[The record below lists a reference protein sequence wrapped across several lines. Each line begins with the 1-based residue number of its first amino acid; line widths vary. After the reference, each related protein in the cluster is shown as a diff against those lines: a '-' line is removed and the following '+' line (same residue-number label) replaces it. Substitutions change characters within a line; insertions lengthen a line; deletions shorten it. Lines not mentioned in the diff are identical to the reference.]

1 MEKAPIKKFAMEAR
15 RKLIDDVRSQLGRY
29 GITANGILDPHT
41 VTENEL
47 IIDLGNG
54 SSQRVSGKQAIA
66 QYRNLVAKA
75 REFFTADKPQQAID
89 NFCEEWAYTWFN
101 RLIAIRFMEVNRY
114 IPVRV
119 LSSEISDQNVPDLVK
134 SPFSGDLEYT
144 TEEKQQLYALLD
156 ADSKEDDIFRFV
168 FFKQCND
175 LNRILPRLFENLDG
189 EGSFSQLLVVLS
201 FNDPN
206 GVVYRLVNRIE
217 EKWFDIYAK
226 DDNGSPMGQIQII
239 GWMYQYYNA
248 EPKDAVFAALKK
260 NVKITKENIPAATQL
275 FTPDWIVRYMVE
287 NSLGR
292 MYVDK
297 RKTEGIYADGR
308 GVEEMEPEE
317 IENIRIANEKEI
329 AGQMQWKYFLPE
341 AAQDSDVRIQ
351 LNMRFSNYDLP
362 EQIKVIDPCMGSG
375 HILCY
380 LFDVLMQIYL
390 EGGYSKREA
399 VRSILENNLF
409 GLEIDKRAAQIAY
422 FAVMMK
428 AREYDS
434 GFFTRSKVPQPKVYE
449 ILESN
454 DINRSQLKFFG
465 NGLSDFERN
474 EAQLQLEGIL
484 DTLTDA
490 KEYGSIL
497 NMGSYN
503 WELLR
508 SCAEAA
514 GEDAQVSMESIGLED
529 TVNQLKPLID
539 IAEAMGQKYD
549 VVVTNPPYM
558 GASGM
563 NAKLSDYVKKFYPD
577 SKSDLFAVFIERCT
591 QMDKRD
597 GYQAMITQHA
607 WMFLSSFEK
616 LRTKLQRIDT
626 VNMAH
631 LGARGFDEIGG
642 EVVQTTSFVLRNSHT
657 KGYKGTYCRLIGG
670 DSEQAKAEMFVSGQN
685 RYAAEQDN
693 FSKIPGSPVAYW
705 LSSAVIAPYQEKII
719 SDYGYARS
727 GLQTGNNDLF
737 LKYWDEVDFNKIA
750 FGMKSKQQFIA
761 SKRKWTPQIKG
772 GEYRKWYGNF
782 DYIVNW
788 ENDGH
793 DIRSCSSCRLNAMGN
808 DELFFKSGVTWSH
821 TTSSVFGA
829 RFLPN
834 GFLFNVEAPT
844 LFVDESH
851 TLYFLALL
859 NSCVSQLYLNA
870 INATMHYLVGNISA
884 LPAIVQSESEQS
896 VNRIAK
902 ENISLSKSDW
912 DSFETSWDFEEHPL
926 V

>member
-15 RKLIDDVRSQLGRY
+15 RKLMDDVRSQLGRY

-54 SSQRVSGKQAIA
+54 SSQRVRGKQAIA

-144 TEEKQQLYALLD
+144 AEEKQQLYALLD

-206 GVVYRLVNRIE
+206 GVVYRLVNGIE
-217 EKWFDIYAK
+217 EKWFDIHAK
-226 DDNGSPMGQIQII
+226 DENGSPMGQIQII

-292 MYVDK
+292 LWSEGHPGFDK
-297 RKTEGIYADGR
+297 SE
-308 GVEEMEPEE
+308 
-317 IENIRIANEKEI
+317 
-329 AGQMQWKYFLPE
+329 WKYYLDE
-341 AAQDSDVRIQ
+341 AQQEPQVEQQLAEIRAQYAN
-351 LNMRFSNYDLP
+351 LEP

-454 DINRSQLKFFG
+454 GINRSQLKFFG

-529 TVNQLKPLID
+529 TVNQLKPLIE

-558 GASGM
+558 GANGM
-563 NAKLSDYVKKFYPD
+563 NPELSLYVKNKFPD
-577 SKSDLFAVFIERCT
+577 SKSDLFACFIEHGLVMTKKAGFSCMVT
-591 QMDKRD
+591 MQS
-597 GYQAMITQHA
+597 
-607 WMFLSSFEK
+607 WMFLSSLERM
-616 LRTKLQRIDT
+616 RTNI
-626 VNMAH
+626 
-631 LGARGFDEIGG
+631 
-642 EVVQTTSFVLRNSHT
+642 LRNRNICT
-657 KGYKGTYCRLIGG
+657 L
-670 DSEQAKAEMFVSGQN
+670 
-685 RYAAEQDN
+685 
-693 FSKIPGSPVAYW
+693 
-705 LSSAVIAPYQEKII
+705 
-719 SDYGYARS
+719 
-727 GLQTGNNDLF
+727 LQMGNG
-737 LKYWDEVDFNKIA
+737 VMGIA
-750 FGMKSKQQFIA
+750 FGTAATSIRNWNISGYAGVYTKVVSEDVEGNKPRKFPANNVYTRNQESFDNIPGHSISYWVSDA
-761 SKRKWTPQIKG
+761 SASAFDGDTLASYATTRLGMSTADNDRFMRNWQEVSVEKIGFCCINSAQAIEQHYKWFPYNKG
-772 GEYRKWYGNF
+772 GSFRKWYGNN
-782 DYIVNW
+782 DYVVNW
-788 ENDGH
+788 ENDGSEIRAFK
-793 DIRSCSSCRLNAMGN
+793 DPKTGRIRSHNYNAEYAFRESLTWSDISSAHNFGIRYSPQGKLFDGRGSSLFTKTEYIHNIHAYLCSCVAAHFLSIINQTMVFNVG
-808 DELFFKSGVTWSH
+808 DVIQVPFKSEILSNDDVRKLSE
-821 TTSSVFGA
+821 
-829 RFLPN
+829 N
-834 GFLFNVEAPT
+834 
-844 LFVDESH
+844 
-851 TLYFLALL
+851 
-859 NSCVSQLYLNA
+859 CV
-870 INATMHYLVGNISA
+870 
-884 LPAIVQSESEQS
+884 
-896 VNRIAK
+896 
-902 ENISLSKSDW
+902 SLSKSDW